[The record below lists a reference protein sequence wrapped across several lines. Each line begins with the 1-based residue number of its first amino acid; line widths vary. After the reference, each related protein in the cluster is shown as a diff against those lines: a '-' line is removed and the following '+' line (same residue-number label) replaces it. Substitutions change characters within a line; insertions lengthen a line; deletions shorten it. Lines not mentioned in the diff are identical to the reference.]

1 MENSSK
7 RFQYHCEKYLFTHDC
22 IQTHRVTEDIRFDI
36 VLLGWLRALSSLLDH
51 SLSLSSSLSLYPNGT
66 ATLWS
71 LGHLMLLLWWA
82 VDRIKR
88 SLLLREKSSLSRSTL
103 SLFTLHSYPS
113 RTCFLSSLLLLWL
126 RSFGK
131 ITQFEWIKIATFIRA
146 LQSSFINVPQR
157 LDECFML
164 MIVGLKSLWWDD
176 NESFW
181 TFVSRT
187 SHRIIRWVE
196 SNSSFFFSSSI
207 LFLDKSVWKKCE
219 QSGK

>member
-51 SLSLSSSLSLYPNGT
+51 FLSLSSSLSLYPDGT

-88 SLLLREKSSLSRSTL
+88 ISFSESNLRSPIHLSLSFTLIHQEPVSCRCCCCCGCVRLEKSHNL
-103 SLFTLHSYPS
+103 
-113 RTCFLSSLLLLWL
+113 
-126 RSFGK
+126 
-131 ITQFEWIKIATFIRA
+131 
-146 LQSSFINVPQR
+146 
-157 LDECFML
+157 
-164 MIVGLKSLWWDD
+164 
-176 NESFW
+176 NE
-181 TFVSRT
+181 
-187 SHRIIRWVE
+187 
-196 SNSSFFFSSSI
+196 
-207 LFLDKSVWKKCE
+207 
-219 QSGK
+219 